1 MKLSTLERR
10 WVHEEFDTMYPPG
23 ADPRVPLG
31 ARDCDIDGY
40 IDDVERQWPTFSIV
54 GFRVTVVIIA
64 VASIFLLGTWRTF
77 HRLTTAERLR
87 VLEKL
92 YVSRFY
98 VVRSLVILI
107 KASAGILYGSSPR
120 VRQHLLRGATEG
132 REHYSLARI
141 AKGA

>member
-10 WVHEEFDTMYPPG
+10 WVHEVFDTMYPPG
-23 ADPRVPLG
+23 ADPRVPFG
-31 ARDCDIDGY
+31 VRDCNIDGY
-40 IDDVERQWPTFSIV
+40 IDDLQVHWPALSVIS
-54 GFRVTVVIIA
+54 FRATVIIIA
-64 VASIFLLGTWRTF
+64 ISSIFLLGTWRTF

-132 REHYSLARI
+132 REYYSLARI